1 MNDNTKQLIEK
12 AKQGDNIAISEL
24 MNQYNSELF
33 NLAKMY
39 SSSDS
44 DAEDALQNTYIR
56 AFRNLSSLEDINKFD
71 SWIKQITVNEAKRIV
86 MSSYNQKNTMFSELD
101 NEEEDLNYDPEDE
114 KIENQPEM
122 AYDKKET
129 SEIVLGILDS
139 LSEDQRIVALMHF
152 YENKTL
158 REIAEELE
166 VPQSTVIGRIQ
177 TAKKNIKA
185 SVLEMERKDGI
196 KLYNMAPLPFFIYL
210 LHLAQGMPVPTSI
223 HGLPRIGG
231 NEPLDILTPKGGPT
245 ETLTPKGGPSDVLNP
260 TSDVLTPKGSPDVLT
275 PKGGPEGFPSSTN
288 PSIPSGTE
296 VPHVEPEFSNPSIPT
311 EVEVPNVEPVQP
323 HIPES
328 NIPSEI
334 EMPQMKPNVSQPGT
348 PISEPVYNPTLNVD
362 PTIHNPIGETIT
374 DIVKTPINPITTGK
388 GASLLTKILA
398 PVLSAFLVGAGGYVG
413 YKTFYRPTIDLN
425 EYVSV
430 SIEGYD
436 TIGKAEITYSEN
448 ELRRALTDALPQN
461 DAYKKIEDEV
471 ANYYDQAN
479 LSRKEFLTLFTE
491 ELLQSTSI
499 DKTSNL
505 SNGDVINLKWVLSD
519 TLTDLEEVLKIK
531 IKAEDIT
538 ITVDNLKVLDT
549 FNPFDA
555 ITVEF
560 EGMNGS
566 GEISI
571 KNENTI
577 GLNLIADKYNE
588 LSNGDVVTIR
598 VDENTIESVAQ
609 NTGSIPSPLSQEYTV
624 HGLLKYVH
632 SVEDLSDEAY
642 QMIVNKTQ
650 EAVNNEFENSPWGYQ
665 SYVVT
670 LDSLYVLGDK
680 NNRGNYVSCIY
691 HVDVD
696 FHGPANYT
704 NMVFNQEYEGKISTW
719 IMAEYSNLKVDE
731 NNNLVEELKAPSVE
745 PYHTYGAEVNLV
757 ENALGADKVTK
768 HFIIGHETKEAL
780 LDKHVNNNADTH
792 DISSR

>member
-1 MNDNTKQLIEK
+1 MRIKKMDERKLELIKK

-334 EMPQMKPNVSQPGT
+334 EMPHHSF
-348 PISEPVYNPTLNVD
+348 SNPSRGVRD
-362 PTIHNPIGETIT
+362 RQ
-374 DIVKTPINPITTGK
+374 GK
-388 GASLLTKILA
+388 GS
-398 PVLSAFLVGAGGYVG
+398 VLF
-413 YKTFYRPTIDLN
+413 
-425 EYVSV
+425 
-430 SIEGYD
+430 
-436 TIGKAEITYSEN
+436 
-448 ELRRALTDALPQN
+448 
-461 DAYKKIEDEV
+461 
-471 ANYYDQAN
+471 
-479 LSRKEFLTLFTE
+479 
-491 ELLQSTSI
+491 
-499 DKTSNL
+499 
-505 SNGDVINLKWVLSD
+505 
-519 TLTDLEEVLKIK
+519 
-531 IKAEDIT
+531 
-538 ITVDNLKVLDT
+538 
-549 FNPFDA
+549 
-555 ITVEF
+555 
-560 EGMNGS
+560 
-566 GEISI
+566 
-571 KNENTI
+571 
-577 GLNLIADKYNE
+577 
-588 LSNGDVVTIR
+588 
-598 VDENTIESVAQ
+598 
-609 NTGSIPSPLSQEYTV
+609 
-624 HGLLKYVH
+624 
-632 SVEDLSDEAY
+632 
-642 QMIVNKTQ
+642 
-650 EAVNNEFENSPWGYQ
+650 
-665 SYVVT
+665 
-670 LDSLYVLGDK
+670 
-680 NNRGNYVSCIY
+680 
-691 HVDVD
+691 
-696 FHGPANYT
+696 
-704 NMVFNQEYEGKISTW
+704 
-719 IMAEYSNLKVDE
+719 
-731 NNNLVEELKAPSVE
+731 
-745 PYHTYGAEVNLV
+745 
-757 ENALGADKVTK
+757 
-768 HFIIGHETKEAL
+768 
-780 LDKHVNNNADTH
+780 
-792 DISSR
+792 